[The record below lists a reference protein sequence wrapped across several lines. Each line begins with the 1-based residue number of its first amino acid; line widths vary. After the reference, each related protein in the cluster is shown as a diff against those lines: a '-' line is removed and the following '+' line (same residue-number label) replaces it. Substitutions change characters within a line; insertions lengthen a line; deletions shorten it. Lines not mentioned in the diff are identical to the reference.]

1 MPFDAD
7 RAAGPTARA
16 GLLLGAAAGVLVA
29 IAPTGDLAE
38 GPARGAERMTATID
52 LEPVVA
58 AVGVVGA
65 LLLVGAA
72 LAPWLWAHLAG
83 VALTTILAATAG
95 LIVVSGR
102 TSDDFAVDA
111 DVSLRIGGVLLVL
124 AFWIGLAGVIVTL
137 VGFRQTA
144 MAASQAALDAGAPAP
159 EEVEGVPQKSR
170 KALVALVLGVAG
182 FITVIASSLA
192 IAFATLAL
200 GDIRASGGRLGGRGM
215 AMAGLVLGVV
225 TLSLL
230 AALVGLGTLTAKPT

>member
-1 MPFDAD
+1 MSFATD
-7 RAAGPTARA
+7 RVAGPAIRA

-29 IAPTGDLAE
+29 LAPTGDLAD

-58 AVGVVGA
+58 AVGVAGA
-65 LLLVGAA
+65 VLLVGAA
-72 LAPWLWAHLAG
+72 LAPWLWAQLAG
-83 VALTTILAATAG
+83 VALATILAATAG

-111 DVSLRIGGVLLVL
+111 DVSLQTGGVLLVL

-144 MAASQAALDAGAPAP
+144 MATSQEALEAGAPAD
-159 EEVEGVPQKSR
+159 EGDGLPQKSR

-182 FITVIASSLA
+182 FITVVASSLA

-215 AMAGLVLGVV
+215 AIAGLVLGFV